1 MPAITEIH
9 GLLIA
14 DRERTAD
21 LITSLSGNIA
31 SMVEASQLTASD
43 DEHDPE
49 GSTIAFERSQAST
62 LLAAARNH
70 LVDVDAA
77 LARTAAGSYGSC
89 ERCGQPVARD
99 RLLARPTART
109 CIGCAAAGS

>member
-1 MPAITEIH
+1 MPPITEIH

-14 DRERTAD
+14 DHERTAD
-21 LITSLSGNIA
+21 LISSLSGNIA
-31 SMVEASQLTASD
+31 SMADASRLTASD
-43 DEHDPE
+43 DEHNPE

-62 LLAAARNH
+62 LLGAAKNH

-77 LARTAAGSYGSC
+77 LARIAAGTYGSC
-89 ERCGQPVARD
+89 ERCGQAVARG

-109 CIGCAAAGS
+109 CISCAVAG

>member
-1 MPAITEIH
+1 MH

-14 DRERTAD
+14 DHEPTAD
-21 LITSLSGNIA
+21 RISSLSGNIA
-31 SMVEASQLTASD
+31 SMVDASRLTASD

-49 GSTIAFERSQAST
+49 GTTIAFELSQAST
-62 LLAAARNH
+62 LLDAARNH

-77 LARTAAGSYGSC
+77 IARVTAGNHGYC
-89 ERCGQPVARD
+89 ERCGQAVARG

-109 CIGCAAAGS
+109 CISCAVAG